1 MKQIL
6 KLKLKKAAM
15 TTRVYNFGAGP
26 SMLPE
31 AVLKEAQE
39 EFLDWQNLG
48 VSILEVGHRSPE
60 FSALLNHAEQSLRDL
75 LFIPQNYHVLFLGG
89 AARTQFAMIPMNLLN
104 PEEQAGYLVTGV
116 WSHMAFSEAEH
127 LKRAY
132 CIASDEE
139 NGYKTIPEP
148 KNWKIKENTSYIYYT
163 PNETVNGVRFPY
175 VPNSKGITLIADM
188 TSALLSE
195 PVDIKNFGLI
205 FAGAQKN
212 IANAGL
218 TIVIIRDDLLE
229 RMPIPPVP
237 TMLSYKIQAEHHSL
251 YATSPV
257 FNCYLADK
265 IFDWMK
271 AQGGVE
277 EIYRLNCEKA
287 AKLYQYLDNTDFYTT
302 HVNPEVRSIV
312 NVCFSLK
319 NDKLEN
325 EFLRL
330 AQLRGLYALKG
341 HRLVGGIRASLYNA
355 MPMAGVD
362 ALIEFMS
369 EFAKEYSR

>member
-1 MKQIL
+1 
-6 KLKLKKAAM
+6 M

-31 AVLKEAQE
+31 AILKEAQE

-48 VSILEVGHRSPE
+48 VSVLEVGHRTPE
-60 FSALLNHAEQSLRDL
+60 FLALINHAEQTLREL

-89 AARTQFAMIPMNLLN
+89 VARTQFAMIPMNFLH
-104 PEEQAGYLVTGV
+104 PDEQAGYLVTGI
-116 WSHMAFSEAEH
+116 WSHMALCEAQH
-127 LKRAY
+127 LKKAY
-132 CIASDEE
+132 CITSDEQ
-139 NGYKTIPEP
+139 NGYKTIPNP
-148 KNWKIKENTSYIYYT
+148 KKWIIKENTSYVYYT
-163 PNETVNGVRFPY
+163 PNETVNGIRFPY
-175 VPNSKGITLIADM
+175 VPKTNGIPLIADM
-188 TSALLSE
+188 TSALLTE
-195 PVDIKNFGLI
+195 PIDIKQFGLI

-229 RMPIPPVP
+229 RMPIPHVP

-251 YATSPV
+251 YATLPV

-265 IFDWMK
+265 MFDWIK
-271 AQGGVE
+271 KQGGVE
-277 EIYRLNCEKA
+277 ELYRINCQKA
-287 AKLYQYLDNTDFYTT
+287 AKLYQYLDSTDFYTT
-302 HVNPEVRSIV
+302 DIDPEVRSIV
-312 NVCFSLK
+312 NICFSLK
-319 NDKLEN
+319 NKNLEN

-362 ALIEFMS
+362 SLIEFMS
-369 EFAKEYSR
+369 EFAKENSR